1 MRNFA
6 RKVSGSMLVAT
17 LGFTGMNLSA
27 SDMASGVS
35 EDKNFIT
42 AMADE
47 EKVYMSAKDSVIADF
62 DELVKMIEDT
72 HPDPYV
78 NFGGRVFFHKKANDI
93 RRELLNDSNVTVA
106 NLYWKASE
114 FISQIQD
121 GHSFVNVP
129 IGGSNEAG
137 SDSLVVVKFMCG
149 DGSLIVNAIDSA
161 RGDLIG
167 SRLIGINEVPI
178 EGVFDRVAI
187 SYPCENR
194 YGRMGVLCNW
204 FRPVSFYRNILAN
217 SFSDSHSGLN
227 TSIPGDTD
235 AVSKSDLIMDFL
247 TSDGDTVRYAPEKV
261 QYNQFGEI
269 AKARAPRDERFPT
282 QQMEWKEV
290 DGSMFFRLA
299 SVMARENFEF
309 QYNNGWDFYDQLAYQ
324 YRLDGKEMPGDTV
337 AAIQGLPSMSENFL
351 AMLNEMK
358 VNEIKNLVID
368 LRGNG
373 GGWTP
378 IVLPTLYMMFGDRY
392 LETDMDAKFYRR
404 LSDLY
409 LKKCNTDIAAFNA
422 DNGLQLK
429 VGDYMMPED
438 VTDTRPIE
446 KKREDFLKGAFC
458 SDSIK
463 ALLADRGG
471 MPMYTPEK
479 IYVVTDE
486 GTFSAAFHYAFYL
499 SKMGAEITGETSSQ
513 APNCY
518 MEVTPF
524 TLPLTGLSGSIS
536 NAMQIFLPRDDPRAK
551 EFTPDI
557 TITYDD
563 YSHYGFDG
571 NSILIYLLDSL
582 RH

>member
-1 MRNFA
+1 MKRQLIKSSA
-6 RKVSGSMLVAT
+6 SMLAVS
-17 LGFTGMNLSA
+17 LGFISMNLSA
-27 SDMASGVS
+27 TVVSDNTPLS
-35 EDKNFIT
+35 T
-42 AMADE
+42 
-47 EKVYMSAKDSVIADF
+47 KDSIVADF

-72 HPDPYV
+72 HPDPYM

-93 RRELLNDSNVTVA
+93 QRELLNNPNVTLGD
-106 NLYWKASE
+106 LYLKASE

-121 GHSFVNVP
+121 GHSFINSP
-129 IGGSNEAG
+129 QNMNNASG

-167 SRLIGINEVPI
+167 SRLIGINEVPV
-178 EGVFDRVAI
+178 EGVLDRVAI

-194 YGRMGVLCNW
+194 YGRMGMLCNW
-204 FRPVSFYRNILAN
+204 FRPASFYRNILAN

-227 TSIPGDTD
+227 TSILNANNTSMLSATKAAD
-235 AVSKSDLIMDFL
+235 KSDLIMDFL
-247 TSDGDTVRYAPEKV
+247 TPDGDTVRYAPQKV
-261 QYNQFGEI
+261 QYNQFGGI
-269 AKARAPRDERFPT
+269 AKARAPKDERFPS

-299 SVMARENFEF
+299 SVMARENFEY
-309 QYNNGWDFYDQLAYQ
+309 QYNNGWDFYNQLAYQ
-324 YRLDGKEMPGDTV
+324 YRSDGKEMPADTV
-337 AAIQGLPSMSENFL
+337 AAIQALPSMSENFMS
-351 AMLNEMK
+351 MLNDMK
-358 VNEIKNLVID
+358 ANDIKNLVID
-368 LRGNG
+368 LRGNS

-392 LETDMDAKFYRR
+392 LETNMDAKFYRR
-404 LSDLY
+404 ISDLY

-422 DNGLQLK
+422 NNGLQLK

-438 VTDTRPIE
+438 MADTRPIE
-446 KKREDFLKGAFC
+446 KKRDDFLRGAFC

-463 ALLADRGG
+463 TLLADRGG
-471 MPMYTPEK
+471 VPIYTPEK
-479 IYVVTDE
+479 IYVVTDD

-499 SKMGAEITGETSSQ
+499 SKMGAEIVGETSSQ

-524 TLPLTGLSGSIS
+524 TLPLTGLSGSVS
-536 NAMQIFLPRDDPRAK
+536 NAMQVFLPGDDPRSK

-557 TITYDD
+557 TLTYDD
-563 YSHYGFDG
+563 YRSYGFDS
-571 NSILIYLLDSL
+571 NSILIHLLESL
-582 RH
+582 RR